1 MKKILSKSTI
11 FLMFFYVF
19 FFMQSS
25 KVRYLMQKHYSTFKE
40 CFVQNENLLSRLRQI
55 QIEKPSPVQEAILPA
70 IISHKDIIIKDKTG
84 SGKTLGII
92 IGLLSK
98 KLPQIAS
105 NNSDDSS
112 DQSKF
117 IQRRLLNKKY
127 LSFLLI
133 VPTRFGVV

>member
-1 MKKILSKSTI
+1 
-11 FLMFFYVF
+11 V
-19 FFMQSS
+19 
-25 KVRYLMQKHYSTFKE
+25 QKHYSTFKE

-84 SGKTLGII
+84 SGKTLGLI

-112 DQSKF
+112 EQSKF